1 MSFRYRLLAFSAVAA
16 LPAASAAQ
24 QPTPAPTASPAAP
37 IVAND
42 GARPIALDEAVRL
55 AQQNAPAVV
64 QARGT
69 LRSNAAQV
77 RRNYA
82 TFLPSVNFT
91 TGYGRS
97 EGATYFQG
105 ELVPLRGDPW
115 SFRNGVSANLE
126 LFDGGQRFADLRSA
140 KANVDAAEA
149 GEINQRFNFALLV
162 KQQYYA
168 VLAARESEQA
178 ALQQLQQAEQQLA
191 AAAAR
196 LRAGSA
202 TKSDSLRTGIQ
213 VGNARLAVLQA
224 QTNINNANATLT
236 RLIGS
241 PFVVTAGAPEDEP
254 ATSGETPD
262 SLTLSRLVVQAPAV
276 RQAEASLVAAK
287 AGVRSAKTAWYPSV
301 TMSYSYNANQSGQAF
316 NTGNLWLLTGQN
328 PNQKNLNFSVSYP
341 LFNQLQRETTVI
353 TAEVQRN
360 NAEASVRDA
369 RLAAQQAL
377 AQALGTLRLAQ
388 ERIRIQQE
396 AVVSGEEDL
405 RVQTERYQLGAATLL
420 DVLTSQTTLNQA
432 RLSLIQARF
441 DARIARAQLEALVG
455 REL

>member
-1 MSFRYRLLAFSAVAA
+1 MSFRNRLLVLTAAAA
-16 LPAASAAQ
+16 LPAVAAAQ
-24 QPTPAPTASPAAP
+24 QPVAPSVPT
-37 IVAND
+37 D
-42 GARPIALDEAVRL
+42 GARPISLDDAVRL
-55 AQQNAPAVV
+55 AQQNAPASV
-64 QARGT
+64 QARGA

-82 TFLPSVNFT
+82 TFLPTVNFNT
-91 TGYGRS
+91 SYGRS

-126 LFDGGQRFADLRSA
+126 LFDGGQRFADLAAAR
-140 KANVDAAEA
+140 ANVDASEA
-149 GEINQRFNFALLV
+149 GEINQRFNVALQV

-168 VLAARESEQA
+168 VLAARESEA
-178 ALQQLQQAEQQLA
+178 AARQQLQQAEQQLA
-191 AAAAR
+191 AASAR

-224 QTNINNANATLT
+224 QTNISNANASLT
-236 RLIGS
+236 RLVGS

-254 ATSGETPD
+254 TGAPEPLD
-262 SLTLSRLVVQAPAV
+262 SAALAGLVLAAPAV
-276 RQAEASLVAAK
+276 RQAEASLVAAR
-287 AGVRSAKTAWYPSV
+287 AGVRSAKTAYQPSLSV
-301 TMSYSYNANQSGQAF
+301 SYSYNANQSGQSF

-328 PNQKNLNFSVSYP
+328 PNQKNLSFSVSYP
-341 LFNQLQRETTVI
+341 LFNQLQRETSVV

-360 NAEASVRDA
+360 NAEASARDA

-377 AQALGTLRLAQ
+377 AQVLGTLRLAQ
-388 ERIRIQQE
+388 ERIRVQQE
-396 AVVSGEEDL
+396 AVVSGEEDV
-405 RVQTERYQLGAATLL
+405 RVQTERYQLGAATVL
-420 DVLTSQTTLNQA
+420 DLLTSQTTLNQA
-432 RLSLIQARF
+432 RLALIQARF

>member
-1 MSFRYRLLAFSAVAA
+1 MAFRTRLLALATAA
-16 LPAASAAQ
+16 AIPTTLAGQLPA
-24 QPTPAPTASPAAP
+24 TPAVPT
-37 IVAND
+37 D

-64 QARGT
+64 QARGA

-82 TFLPSVNFT
+82 LFLPSVNFT

-115 SFRNGVSANLE
+115 SFRNGVQASLE
-126 LFDGGQRFADLRSA
+126 LFDGGQRFADIRAA

-149 GEINQRFNFALLV
+149 GEVNQRFSISLQV

-168 VLAARESEQA
+168 VLAARESEA
-178 ALQQLQQAEQQLA
+178 AARQSLQQAEQQLA
-191 AAAAR
+191 AASAR

-213 VGNARLAVLQA
+213 VGNAQLAVLQA
-224 QTNINNANATLT
+224 QTNINNANAALT
-236 RLIGS
+236 RLVGTS
-241 PFVVTAGAPEDEP
+241 YFVTAGAAEDEP
-254 ATSGETPD
+254 TAAPEPID
-262 SLTLSRLVVQAPAV
+262 EAALTRLAQDAPAV
-276 RQAEASLVAAK
+276 RQAEASLSAAR
-287 AGVRSAKTAWYPSV
+287 AGVRSAKTAWLPSLS
-301 TMSYSYNANQSGQAF
+301 MSYSYNANQSGQGF
-316 NTGNLWLLTGQN
+316 STGNLWLLTGQN

-341 LFNQLQRETTVI
+341 LFNQLQRETSIV
-353 TAEVQRN
+353 TAEVSRN
-360 NAEASVRDA
+360 NAEAQVRDA
-369 RLAAQQAL
+369 RLAAQQSL
-377 AQALGTLRLAQ
+377 AQAVGTLRLAQ
-388 ERIRIQQE
+388 ERIRIQQQ

-441 DARIARAQLEALVG
+441 DARIARAQIEALIG

>member
-1 MSFRYRLLAFSAVAA
+1 M
-16 LPAASAAQ
+16 
-24 QPTPAPTASPAAP
+24 
-37 IVAND
+37 
-42 GARPIALDEAVRL
+42 
-55 AQQNAPAVV
+55 
-64 QARGT
+64 QARGA

-82 TFLPSVNFT
+82 LFLPSVNFS

-115 SFRNGVSANLE
+115 SFRNGVQASLE
-126 LFDGGQRFADLRSA
+126 LFDGGQRFADIRAA

-149 GEINQRFNFALLV
+149 GEVNQRFNIALQV

-168 VLAARESEQA
+168 VLAARESEA
-178 ALQQLQQAEQQLA
+178 AARQSLQQAEQQLA
-191 AAAAR
+191 AASAR
-196 LRAGSA
+196 LRDGSA

-213 VGNARLAVLQA
+213 VGNAQLAVLQA
-224 QTNINNANATLT
+224 QTNINNANAALT
-236 RLIGS
+236 RLVGTS
-241 PFVVTAGAPEDEP
+241 FFVTAGAPEDEP
-254 ATSGETPD
+254 TAAPEPID
-262 SLTLSRLVVQAPAV
+262 EAALTRLAQDAPAV
-276 RQAEASLVAAK
+276 RQAEASLSAAR
-287 AGVRSAKTAWYPSV
+287 AGVRSAKTAWLPSV
-301 TMSYSYNANQSGQAF
+301 SMSYSYNANQSGQGF

-328 PNQKNLNFSVSYP
+328 PNQKNLSFSVSYP
-341 LFNQLQRETTVI
+341 LFNQLQRETSIV
-353 TAEVQRN
+353 TAEVSRN
-360 NAEASVRDA
+360 NAEAQVRDA
-369 RLAAQQAL
+369 RLAAQQSL
-377 AQALGTLRLAQ
+377 AQAVGTLRLAQ
-388 ERIRIQQE
+388 ERIRIQQQ

-441 DARIARAQLEALVG
+441 DARIARAQIEALIG

>member
-1 MSFRYRLLAFSAVAA
+1 MAFRTRLLALATAA
-16 LPAASAAQ
+16 AIPTTLAGQLPATPSV
-24 QPTPAPTASPAAP
+24 PT
-37 IVAND
+37 D
-42 GARPIALDEAVRL
+42 GARPIGLDEAVRL

-64 QARGT
+64 QARGA

-82 TFLPSVNFT
+82 LFLPSVNFS

-115 SFRNGVSANLE
+115 SFRNGVQANLE
-126 LFDGGQRFADLRSA
+126 LFDGGQRFADIRAA

-149 GEINQRFNFALLV
+149 GEVNQRFNIALQV

-168 VLAARESEQA
+168 VLAARESEA
-178 ALQQLQQAEQQLA
+178 AARQSLQQAEQQLA
-191 AAAAR
+191 AASAR

-213 VGNARLAVLQA
+213 VGNAQLAVLQA
-224 QTNINNANATLT
+224 QTNINNANAALT
-236 RLIGS
+236 RLVGTS
-241 PFVVTAGAPEDEP
+241 FFVTAGAPEDEP
-254 ATSGETPD
+254 TAAPEPID
-262 SLTLSRLVVQAPAV
+262 EAALTRLAQDAPAV
-276 RQAEASLVAAK
+276 RQAEASLSAAR
-287 AGVRSAKTAWYPSV
+287 AGVRSAKTAWLPSV
-301 TMSYSYNANQSGQAF
+301 SMSYSYNANQSGQGF

-328 PNQKNLNFSVSYP
+328 PNQKNLSFSVSYP
-341 LFNQLQRETTVI
+341 LFNQLQRETSIV
-353 TAEVQRN
+353 TAEVSRN
-360 NAEASVRDA
+360 NAEAQVRDA
-369 RLAAQQAL
+369 RLAAQQSL
-377 AQALGTLRLAQ
+377 AQAVGTLRLAQ
-388 ERIRIQQE
+388 ERIRIQQQ

-441 DARIARAQLEALVG
+441 DARIARAQIEALVG